1 MRSTAVGASW
11 SLEMRSRLSAEPDE
25 PPGGDGGAGW
35 VGAPAAETAQRIAT
49 AAVVKWIIVAVV
61 SVLMGLQD
69 SNLEM
74 GNIKEFG
81 VRCCS

>member
-1 MRSTAVGASW
+1 M
-11 SLEMRSRLSAEPDE
+11 
-25 PPGGDGGAGW
+25 GW

-61 SVLMGLQD
+61 SVLMELLD

-74 GNIKEFG
+74 GKTKEFG
-81 VRCCS
+81 MRRCS